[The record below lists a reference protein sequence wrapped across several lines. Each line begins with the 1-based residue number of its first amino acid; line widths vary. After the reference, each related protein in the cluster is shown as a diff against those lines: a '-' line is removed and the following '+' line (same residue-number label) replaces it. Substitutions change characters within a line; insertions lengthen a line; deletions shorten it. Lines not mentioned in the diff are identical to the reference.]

1 MGLSTEEAVKNLNE
15 LRGPLPDHVAREQR
29 LRQAN
34 DVLLDT
40 IDKAEVRDAYQR
52 ATTPHAPLKEN

>member
-1 MGLSTEEAVKNLNE
+1 MGLTTDEAVKNLEE
-15 LRGPLPDHVAREQR
+15 LRGPLPDDAARVKR

-40 IDKAEVRDAYQR
+40 IDKAEVRDAYER
-52 ATTPHAPLKEN
+52 ATRDPQRTT

>member
-1 MGLSTEEAVKNLNE
+1 MGLSTEEAVKNLEE
-15 LRGPLPDHVAREQR
+15 LRGPLPDGAAREKR

-52 ATTPHAPLKEN
+52 ATKET

>member
-1 MGLSTEEAVKNLNE
+1 MRVVMGLSTEEAVKNLEE
-15 LRGPLPDHVAREQR
+15 LRGPLPDGAAREKR

-40 IDKAEVRDAYQR
+40 IDKAEVREAYAR
-52 ATTPHAPLKEN
+52 ATKES